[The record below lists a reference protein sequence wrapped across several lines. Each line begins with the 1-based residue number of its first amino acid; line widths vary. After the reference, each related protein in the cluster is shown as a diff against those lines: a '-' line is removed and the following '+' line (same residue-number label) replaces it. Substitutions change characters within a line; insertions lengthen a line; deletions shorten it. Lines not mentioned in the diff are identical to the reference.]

1 MKLIRPMLLLVMVL
15 LCLGV
20 VAAQQTSHKD
30 AKKASTK
37 SETSM
42 GMPMP
47 KPSPQIEKLAGKIV
61 GTWNTNED
69 FEVSEMMPKGGKGHG
84 TAIIKKGP
92 GGLSV
97 VEDYHSRGGTQFRK
111 SNHWWKAAI
120 QGSVREDGNLSL
132 DLVTGKWLVFTPG
145 FMQKAY
151 REVGHYH
158 YEEYQGG
165 LGWKTDE
172 HAIDQPSDKIPGIFV
187 RGILNGAQK
196 PGVLTGTQ
204 VVNDLVGRP
213 GRGALRTYRV
223 VMWPNYRDVECIVEI
238 DKYEQ
243 WLPAAVT
250 PRLPTIRTRT

>member
-1 MKLIRPMLLLVMVL
+1 MKLIRPTLLLVIAL

-84 TAIIKKGP
+84 TAVIKKGP

-97 VEDYHSRGGTQFRK
+97 TEDYHSRGGMGAFAGHGVFWWDDKANGYK
-111 SNHWWKAAI
+111 SVWCDNTSPT
-120 QGSVREDGNLSL
+120 GCSVSNGL
-132 DLVTGKWLVFTPG
+132 GKWEGNDVVFNDEQEMMGKKMAMKEVYTDIKPSSFTMTIDG
-145 FMQKAY
+145 SQDGGPMKRQMTIKYTKAGAK
-151 REVGHYH
+151 VT
-158 YEEYQGG
+158 
-165 LGWKTDE
+165 KTTT
-172 HAIDQPSDKIPGIFV
+172 S
-187 RGILNGAQK
+187 AQ
-196 PGVLTGTQ
+196 
-204 VVNDLVGRP
+204 
-213 GRGALRTYRV
+213 
-223 VMWPNYRDVECIVEI
+223 
-238 DKYEQ
+238 
-243 WLPAAVT
+243 
-250 PRLPTIRTRT
+250 